1 MGEWELVLRTY
12 PVHMPDRKDSN
23 KSTVEAQ
30 TENPTHKEVNE
41 NIVATKEDNVEPQTE
56 TNGGIVED
64 NLEIIKPE
72 DTSSEHNQRRSNNL
86 MEDGTAA
93 KLPQIEDFYEMS
105 DTERHEYIS
114 GIEKLFD
121 SEIDVLVNAINLS
134 TKQFRKLDGKARS
147 WKLWLIAFGG
157 LLAALNASAAL
168 QILSYDIN
176 IPGIGKAGLNVV
188 LSSLAALFAIF
199 VTSLSS
205 IIGALDYPTRAVD
218 IYSRRQN
225 RLAIARRF
233 EVRWYR
239 YVRPF
244 HVEQCKTNPQ
254 GCANAG
260 VLYSELLE
268 AIIEESRTKSN
279 NEDSEVTT
287 PIHAPAPEAINARP
301 N

>member
-30 TENPTHKEVNE
+30 TENPTDKEVNE

-121 SEIDVLVNAINLS
+121 SEIDV
-134 TKQFRKLDGKARS
+134 TKK
-147 WKLWLIAFGG
+147 
-157 LLAALNASAAL
+157 
-168 QILSYDIN
+168 
-176 IPGIGKAGLNVV
+176 
-188 LSSLAALFAIF
+188 
-199 VTSLSS
+199 
-205 IIGALDYPTRAVD
+205 
-218 IYSRRQN
+218 
-225 RLAIARRF
+225 
-233 EVRWYR
+233 
-239 YVRPF
+239 
-244 HVEQCKTNPQ
+244 C
-254 GCANAG
+254 
-260 VLYSELLE
+260 EL
-268 AIIEESRTKSN
+268 IIENIKRLEGKDLNKLYKTLYKKIEFNQKRLLDIINNNNYESIEIKEHTGLYNKN
-279 NEDSEVTT
+279 
-287 PIHAPAPEAINARP
+287 IKL
-301 N
+301 